1 MLNFAAIAS
10 EVNNEEDKA
19 SVDNKNE
26 PSMSVK
32 AMEAVKRSIVSGMLK
47 SFSIYIFNT
56 YSDPKEQSAKYLT
69 LLNAMIASGDVEPGE
84 AHWLRSDY
92 DRMKTLTVASDPYA
106 CDPPCASSYLSWYT
120 VMDNLLSDPQVYEWS
135 FREGDNKDDGKTGEL
150 NEHEALLVKTYKEAY
165 RAYWQAREAFE
176 KYFKDVNAAV
186 FKQLLL
192 KYGTTIE
199 QVAPS
204 WYRDVARCAGILKND
219 EKADEAES
227 PAPSEG

>member
-1 MLNFAAIAS
+1 MLNFAAIADVVKS
-10 EVNNEEDKA
+10 EESKA
-19 SVDNKNE
+19 SVDNKPA

-32 AMEAVKRSIVSGMLK
+32 AMEAVRRSIVSGMLK

-56 YSDPKEQSAKYLT
+56 YADPKEQTAKYLT
-69 LLNAMIASGDVEPGE
+69 LLNAMIAAGDVEPSE

-92 DRMKTLTVASDPYA
+92 DRLKTITVASDPYA
-106 CDPPCASSYLSWYT
+106 LDAPCMSSYLSWYT

-135 FREGDNKDDGKTGEL
+135 FREGDNPESGKTGEL
-150 NEHEALLVKTYKEAY
+150 NEHEALIVKTYKEAY
-165 RAYWQAREAFE
+165 KAYYQARDEFE

-199 QVAPS
+199 QVAPN
-204 WYRDVARCAGILKND
+204 WYKDVARCAGVLKDN
-219 EKADEAES
+219 E
-227 PAPSEG
+227 PSEEGDAAPVEG